1 MGRDRDKFRKF
12 ESGFAKREKKKQRE
26 EFAKKI
32 RGSLEKFL
40 PNSKK
45 VDTIKINEKNHIEK
59 NTLENSIE
67 NNFEIDETQKNDDI
81 EECLNFGEEKVDAID
96 NLSFENHRLEDT
108 IPISTNSNK
117 LTDDLLN
124 ENKLHLLKDHANWP
138 IVMNNKIKYE
148 IVKLGPSRVINHN
161 FPITVQDDGS
171 KRKFS
176 TKLYYRNLINGEQ
189 INRFWLIYSKLEDCV
204 LCYCCKLFSTHVNYE
219 KETSLSSK
227 GTNDW
232 RHLSEKLKT
241 HERSISHYKSVEAWM
256 ELNNRISKGK
266 TINHL
271 EVTVMEREKI
281 HWKNVL
287 NRILSIIHYLAI
299 HNDAFRGT
307 TDVLYAKGNGKFLG
321 IIEMLAKFD
330 PIMEEH
336 LRRIKDEETRV
347 HYLSHDIQD
356 ELIQIM
362 ANEIRRKIISLI
374 KVAKYFTVVMDCTPD
389 IGHQEQLTILI
400 RIVNMGES
408 NESDPTIQE
417 YFLDFV
423 NVNST
428 TGLNLSEILIKQLE
442 LYNINIGDCRGQAY
456 DNGSNM
462 VGKYQGVQARI
473 SNINPR
479 AFFTPCAAHSLN
491 LVLCDAAQNSPRAI
505 SFFGTVRR
513 VYTLFSASTNRWSII
528 QKHCK
533 LFTVKQWSD
542 TRWESRLNSVKA
554 LRLQFPR
561 IIEAL
566 EEVYETANDLM
577 AKSEANSLLNEISSY
592 EFILSLVI
600 WYDILEKVNI
610 VSKSLQS
617 QNMEI
622 SISTKMVYGLLEHLK
637 QYRITGFDSAKNI
650 ANKLASEIDIP
661 VIFKCCRIRK
671 KKKMFS
677 YEHNDEPILNEED
690 RFRIDYFLVVINQA
704 IESINKRFDQLESYS
719 NNFGFL
725 YQIGKVKTMEE
736 DELRKYCKDLHLVLS
751 DGDQND
757 LEGLD
762 LYSELLIFRMMIDDN
777 TTPLKALSILKKTNG
792 SFPNISIALRIMLT
806 IPVTSACAER
816 SFSKLKLI
824 KTYLRNKL
832 SQDKLSDLALISI
845 EQEISNNI
853 DYQNLL
859 ETFASKKSRKKCF

>member
-1 MGRDRDKFRKF
+1 MYQLFNFLSYFVFHLVNKRSQISKSLLTELVNYCGKLAKWQRNSLKLDIHKAVLAVREHRFFQSTMGRDRDKFRKF
-12 ESGFAKREKKKQRE
+12 ESGFAKREKKNQRE
-26 EFAKKI
+26 EFTKNI

-45 VDTIKINEKNHIEK
+45 VDTIKINEKSHIEK
-59 NTLENSIE
+59 NTLENSME

-81 EECLNFGEEKVDAID
+81 EECLNFDEEKVDAID

-108 IPISTNSNK
+108 IPISTNSDK

-148 IVKLGPSRVINHN
+148 IVKLGLSRVINHN

-227 GTNDW
+227 
-232 RHLSEKLKT
+232 
-241 HERSISHYKSVEAWM
+241 
-256 ELNNRISKGK
+256 
-266 TINHL
+266 
-271 EVTVMEREKI
+271 
-281 HWKNVL
+281 
-287 NRILSIIHYLAI
+287 AI

-307 TDVLYAKGNGKFLG
+307 TDVLFAKGNGKFLC
-321 IIEMLAKFD
+321 IIVMLAKFD

-362 ANEIRRKIISLI
+362 ANEIRQKIISLI

-423 NVNST
+423 DVNST
-428 TGLNLSEILIKQLE
+428 TRLNLSEILIKQLE

-462 VGKYQGVQARI
+462 VGKYQGVQTRI

-505 SFFGTVRR
+505 SFFGSVRR

-554 LRLQFPR
+554 LRLQFPH

-622 SISTKMVYGLLEHLK
+622 SISTKMVYGILEHLK

-650 ANKLASEIDIP
+650 ANKLTSEIDIP

-690 RFRIDYFLVVINQA
+690 RFRINYFLVVINEA
-704 IESINKRFDQLESYS
+704 IESINKRFHQLESYS

-725 YQIGKVKTMEE
+725 YQIGKVKNMEE
-736 DELRKYCKDLHLVLS
+736 DELRKYCKDLHLVLF

>member
-1 MGRDRDKFRKF
+1 
-12 ESGFAKREKKKQRE
+12 
-26 EFAKKI
+26 
-32 RGSLEKFL
+32 
-40 PNSKK
+40 
-45 VDTIKINEKNHIEK
+45 
-59 NTLENSIE
+59 
-67 NNFEIDETQKNDDI
+67 
-81 EECLNFGEEKVDAID
+81 
-96 NLSFENHRLEDT
+96 
-108 IPISTNSNK
+108 
-117 LTDDLLN
+117 
-124 ENKLHLLKDHANWP
+124 
-138 IVMNNKIKYE
+138 
-148 IVKLGPSRVINHN
+148 
-161 FPITVQDDGS
+161 
-171 KRKFS
+171 
-176 TKLYYRNLINGEQ
+176 
-189 INRFWLIYSKLEDCV
+189 
-204 LCYCCKLFSTHVNYE
+204 
-219 KETSLSSK
+219 
-227 GTNDW
+227 
-232 RHLSEKLKT
+232 
-241 HERSISHYKSVEAWM
+241 
-256 ELNNRISKGK
+256 
-266 TINHL
+266 
-271 EVTVMEREKI
+271 
-281 HWKNVL
+281 
-287 NRILSIIHYLAI
+287 
-299 HNDAFRGT
+299 
-307 TDVLYAKGNGKFLG
+307 
-321 IIEMLAKFD
+321 
-330 PIMEEH
+330 
-336 LRRIKDEETRV
+336 
-347 HYLSHDIQD
+347 
-356 ELIQIM
+356 
-362 ANEIRRKIISLI
+362 
-374 KVAKYFTVVMDCTPD
+374 MDCTPD

-505 SFFGTVRR
+505 SFFGSVRR
-513 VYTLFSASTNRWSII
+513 VYTLFSALTNRWSII

-554 LRLQFPR
+554 LRLQFPH

-577 AKSEANSLLNEISSY
+577 AKSEVNSLLNEISSY

-725 YQIGKVKTMEE
+725 YQI
-736 DELRKYCKDLHLVLS
+736 VLS

-806 IPVTSACAER
+806 IPVTSACIFR
-816 SFSKLKLI
+816 SL
-824 KTYLRNKL
+824 N
-832 SQDKLSDLALISI
+832 
-845 EQEISNNI
+845 
-853 DYQNLL
+853 
-859 ETFASKKSRKKCF
+859 